1 MDLAHTVL
9 SCLFGS
15 LESTQNSAQH
25 AVSETRS
32 NEVFPSPH
40 RYSSNAKKLSIDLV
54 TLLRRSDVR
63 GEELWEKVDQTVG
76 SAGWSELL
84 AENVLKALESTLKE
98 SHEKMGTVMKE
109 AYDNAVEAAEHEFQK
124 LVQQAKENPLELAA
138 TILVTIVAF
147 GVLAALA
154 PFIVELLGF
163 GELGPAA
170 GTFAS
175 WWESMYSGYIPSRSL
190 FSYFQ
195 RLVSELA
202 LVITTSFRNCHVMR
216 LIVN

>member
-170 GTFAS
+170 GEFPMANN
-175 WWESMYSGYIPSRSL
+175 
-190 FSYFQ
+190 
-195 RLVSELA
+195 A
-202 LVITTSFRNCHVMR
+202 LHWLPKLSK
-216 LIVN
+216 